1 MPSFP
6 RIPLDEVITYAPDPY
21 EVNPEG
27 KYPIAGVYGFG
38 RGMIQ
43 RAAVAGGELAA
54 TQLFRVRAGQFIYSR
69 LKSFEGAYSIVS
81 PEVDGYFVSNEFP
94 TFDLDREQIEPE
106 FLGWYFKQQRV
117 WQQLAS
123 DGRGIGARRERLHP
137 KRLLDHAIP
146 LPPLNEQRRIVDRLN
161 AGAAASA
168 RGKKAISEIDEDLMM
183 AARNVI
189 WQAGSNPDAWTPCG
203 IFLRQRPLD
212 VRVDAQT
219 VYLFAGV
226 YSFGR
231 GVFSSESKTGS
242 SFAYPAL
249 TRLRTNDFVYP
260 KLMAWEGALGVVP
273 PECDG
278 RVVSPEFPVFEIDSG
293 IVHPAVVDTFFRDPR
308 VLPMLRSASSGT
320 NMRRKRIQPSRFLDL
335 KMPIPSTPEQEVVLQ
350 ILDHRRRALERHET
364 SLRSLDSLLPAMLHE
379 VFGE

>member
-1 MPSFP
+1 
-6 RIPLDEVITYAPDPY
+6 LGEVITYAPDPH
-21 EVNPEG
+21 EVNPDG

-43 RAAVAGGELAA
+43 RAAVAGGEMAA

-69 LKSFEGAYSIVS
+69 LKSFEGAYSVVS

-106 FLGWYFKQQRV
+106 FLGWYFKQHRV

-146 LPPLNEQRRIVDRLN
+146 LPTLKEQRRFVDRLN
-161 AGAAASA
+161 AGAVAIA
-168 RGKKAISEIDEDLMM
+168 RAKMAISEIDEDLMM
-183 AARNVI
+183 AARNII
-189 WQAGSNPDAWTPCG
+189 WQAGSNPNAWTPCG

-212 VRVDAQT
+212 VRVNAQT
-219 VYLFAGV
+219 VYPFAGV

-335 KMPIPSTPEQEVVLQ
+335 KIPIPSPPEQGLVLQ
-350 ILDHRRRALERHET
+350 ILDHRRRVLERHE
-364 SLRSLDSLLPAMLHE
+364 SNLRSLDNLLPAMLHE